1 MATRENFRL
10 TPFERQRRVF
20 SEEFKR
26 IKVREIELKQSTI
39 AEIHREYQ
47 VSRTNV
53 HRWIDLY
60 GSKSGP
66 KTVRLVVEM
75 DSDSK
80 KLKELRIQ
88 IAELE
93 RKLGQ
98 KQILI
103 DFQEK
108 MLQMVEEEYGNDFKK
123 KLLKELSSG
132 SGEIEK
138 D

>member
-10 TPFERQRRVF
+10 TPFERHRRTF
-20 SEEFKR
+20 SEDFKR
-26 IKVREIELKQSTI
+26 SKVREIEQKQVTMAQVS
-39 AEIHREYQ
+39 REYQ
-47 VSRTNV
+47 VTRTNIY
-53 HRWIDLY
+53 RWIDLY

-66 KTVRLVVEM
+66 KPVRLVVEM

-108 MLQMVEEEYGNDFKK
+108 MLQMVEEEYGSDFKK

-132 SGEIEK
+132 SGKIEK